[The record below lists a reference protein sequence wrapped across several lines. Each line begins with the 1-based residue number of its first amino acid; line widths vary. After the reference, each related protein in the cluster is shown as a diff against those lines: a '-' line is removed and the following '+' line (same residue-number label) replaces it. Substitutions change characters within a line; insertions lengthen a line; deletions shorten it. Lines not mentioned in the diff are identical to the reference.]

1 MSGKSKVFISY
12 AWDHNRD
19 WVLGLAERL
28 RNDGIDIVLDQ
39 WETVPGDMLPKFM
52 ESAVRESDY
61 VLVVCTP
68 SYKRKSD
75 ERSGGVGYEG
85 DTMTA
90 EVFALDKRAKFIPL
104 LREGDWRAASPSWLL
119 GAYYLDMRGAPYSSA
134 TYGELLDLL
143 LGRRKKAPGLG
154 TPRPSWAELSPIEI
168 VQVTLSSELP
178 QFSKDGWLTLIA
190 YALAKTFSDQPTTRF
205 VGLLSQGIVERDGNE
220 FTVVYMTAP
229 YSKFLKIY
237 KLSISSLMEASLGR
251 DRPVMDELK
260 ADLAATLSKWRYRV
274 EVGCGE
280 SWTANQ
286 FVVDAEA
293 KLIEVTPATLDTK
306 QKKFWHPKSTS
317 EVLALIAHLSHPL
330 VHMNING
337 MLEDPRLTD
346 LVKDLLD
353 HRYVKMDRL
362 HVALS
367 NPEQWEYSGDGDV

>member
-19 WVLGLAERL
+19 WVLNLAKRL
-28 RNDGIDIVLDQ
+28 RNDGIDIVLDH

-85 DTMTA
+85 DIMTA

-104 LREGDWRAASPSWLL
+104 LREGDWRAASPGWLL
-119 GAYYLDMRGAPYSSA
+119 GAYYLDLRGAPHSSDA
-134 TYGELLDLL
+134 YGELLDLL
-143 LGRRKKAPGLG
+143 LGRRKKAPDLG

-168 VQVTLSSELP
+168 VQVPLSRELP

-205 VGLLSQGIVERDGNE
+205 VGLLSQRIVERDGNE
-220 FTVVYMTAP
+220 FAVVCMTAP
-229 YSKFLKIY
+229 YSKFLNIY
-237 KLSISSLMEASLGR
+237 RLSISSLMKASLSR
-251 DRPVMDELK
+251 DRPAMEELK
-260 ADLAATLSKWRYRV
+260 ADLAATLSKWSCRV

-286 FVVDAEA
+286 FVVDSET

-306 QKKFWHPKSTS
+306 QKKFWRPKSTS
-317 EVLALIAHLSHPL
+317 EILSLIAHLSNPL
-330 VHMNING
+330 ACMNIDG

-353 HRYVKMDRL
+353 HRCVNMDRL

-367 NPEQWEYSGDGDV
+367 NPEQWEYSGDEDV

>member
-1 MSGKSKVFISY
+1 MSY
-12 AWDHNRD
+12 AWDHSRD
-19 WVLGLAERL
+19 WVLALAERL

-68 SYKRKSD
+68 SYKKKSD
-75 ERSGGVGYEG
+75 DRTGGVGYEG
-85 DTMTA
+85 DIMTA
-90 EVFALDKRAKFIPL
+90 EVFALEKRAKFIPL

-119 GAYYLDMRGAPYSSA
+119 GAYYLDLRGEQYSSD

-143 LGRRKKAPGLG
+143 LGRRKKAPDLG
-154 TPRPSWAELSPIEI
+154 TSRPSWAELSPIEI
-168 VQVTLSSELP
+168 VQIPLSSELP

-190 YALAKTFSDQPTTRF
+190 HALAKTFSDQPTTRF
-205 VGLLSQGIVERDGNE
+205 VGLLSQRIVERDGNE
-220 FTVVYMTAP
+220 FTVVSMTAP
-229 YSKFLKIY
+229 FSRFLKSY
-237 KLSISSLMEASLGR
+237 KLSISSLMEASLRR
-251 DRPVMDELK
+251 DRPAMEEQK
-260 ADLAATLSKWRYRV
+260 ADLADTLSKWRYRV

-286 FVVDAEA
+286 FVVDAET

-306 QKKFWHPKSTS
+306 QKKFWRPKSTS
-317 EVLALIAHLSHPL
+317 EVLALIAHLSNPI
-330 VHMNING
+330 VQMNIDG
-337 MLEDPRLTD
+337 LLEDPRLTD

-353 HRYVKMDRL
+353 HKYVNMDRL

-367 NPEQWEYSGDGDV
+367 NPEQWEYSGDEDV